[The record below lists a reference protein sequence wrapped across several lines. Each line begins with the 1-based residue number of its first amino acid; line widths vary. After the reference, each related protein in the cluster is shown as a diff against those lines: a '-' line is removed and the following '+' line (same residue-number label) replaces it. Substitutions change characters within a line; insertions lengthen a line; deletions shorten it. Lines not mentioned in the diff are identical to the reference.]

1 MGLIAGS
8 DTWAVW
14 TTQTGP
20 EGRPTSFHYAP
31 TEMGCIHEV
40 HPTGECP
47 CGPQRIDVWHD
58 TPDGE
63 LFLPHYRHQALDGDY
78 YDDDVSETGTFSD

>member
-1 MGLIAGS
+1 MG
-8 DTWAVW
+8 
-14 TTQTGP
+14 
-20 EGRPTSFHYAP
+20 F
-31 TEMGCIHEV
+31 IHEV

-47 CGPQRIDVWHD
+47 CGPQRIDVWHE

-78 YDDDVSETGTFSD
+78 YDESETGMFGD